1 MELRY
6 SPVAKVPIIQ
16 IDEKHWIQFVSD
28 PTMMPK
34 DKHRWLTV
42 HGPVLEVVK
51 KGKKE
56 YGGERQ
62 AHKSIYRLR
71 SDIVPMTF
79 EGLDGELKNIK
90 VYKTLIPVLKKVIG
104 SFLDQNDLF
113 PPAAFDSL
121 EEKLADVA
129 AELEKAKQKRR
140 ARAQAKT
147 EKEERKKA
155 REEKKKEKERL
166 AEIKRQK
173 KLEKEEKKSIAA
185 AKKAA
190 REEKRRAKEQKEK

>member
-16 IDEKHWIQFVSD
+16 IDEKHWISFVNE
-28 PTMMPK
+28 PTMMK
-34 DKHRWLTV
+34 NEKFVWLTV

-62 AHKSIYRLR
+62 AHKSVYMQR
-71 SDIVPMTF
+71 SDIVPMNF
-79 EGLDGELKNIK
+79 EGLDGELKNLK
-90 VYKTLIPVLKKVIG
+90 VFKTLIPALKKIMTP
-104 SFLDQNDLF
+104 FLDKNGRF
-113 PPAAFDSL
+113 PVVALDSL
-121 EEKLADVA
+121 AEKLGDLA
-129 AELEKAKQKRR
+129 AELEQAKARRR
-140 ARAQAKT
+140 AKAQAKT
-147 EKEERKKA
+147 DKEVRKKA

-166 AEIKRQK
+166 AEEKRQK
-173 KLEKEEKKSIAA
+173 KLLHEEKKSIAA

-190 REEKRRAKEQKEK
+190 REEKRRAKEEKK